1 MVNSLFAPMRRP
13 CILFLLIILASTIV
27 RAEAPNII
35 FITVDTTRA
44 DRMGFLG
51 CKKGLTPNLDAVA
64 RQGVVFEKA
73 YSQAPLTP
81 VSHATI
87 FTGTYPQ
94 FHTVTDFG
102 HPLPPLLPFL
112 PEILQKSGYHTAAFI
127 GSLILDPKANM
138 APGFDR
144 GFDFFDAGFHI
155 KRGPNESRYDS
166 VERRAGDVIGHALAW
181 LNKNRQSPFFIWI
194 HLYDPHAPY
203 DPPAPFDK
211 RFADAYDGEVAYADS
226 ALGKLFNYLRQR
238 GLYDRALIAMM
249 SDHGESLGAHGESMH
264 GIFLYDET
272 IRVPLIFKLPGEL
285 LAGRRVG
292 SQVRLVDVAPTLL
305 SMLSLPLPPTFQG
318 ESLVPMMKAAMLKSS
333 TAKGSVTS
341 AQAPVENLPAYAET
355 DYPHR
360 AFGWSSIRSMRTGKY
375 LFVRAPRRELYDE
388 SRDQGAQHNLA
399 ATSPAVTDTLQTQ
412 LDQFRDR
419 TSSYHEKSEPAPAT
433 SDQSENLS
441 ALGYV
446 ASTPGTASTDPLQGA
461 DPKDKIG
468 ISNTLHEGMIAVE
481 DGRYTEAI
489 PMLQHVLDDSPSIPA
504 AQMQLGIALART
516 KRYSE
521 AVAVLRK
528 SVQLMP
534 DSSPA
539 QYELGLALYETG
551 AWQESVPYF
560 EFVAKKSPKFA
571 DAQYSLASVYAR
583 VQRVPEAVEL
593 LQQVI
598 QVNPEHFRANLLL
611 GRIYTLQGN
620 PLGALNNLEKATQ
633 VQPASQE
640 AHLFLADAYSQ
651 LGRSTDAERER
662 ALARKLS
669 GPPAP

>member
-1 MVNSLFAPMRRP
+1 MRRL
-13 CILFLLIILASTIV
+13 CLLFLVVVLGASTFA

-35 FITVDTTRA
+35 LITVDTTRA

-51 CKKGLTPNLDAVA
+51 CKKGLTPNIDVLA

-102 HPLPPLLPFL
+102 HPLPALLPFV
-112 PEILQKSGYHTAAFI
+112 PEILQKTGYHTAAFI

-144 GFDFFDAGFHI
+144 GFDFFDAGFHP
-155 KRGPNESRYDS
+155 KRGPTEDRYHS
-166 VERRAGDVIGHALAW
+166 VERRAGDVVGHAIGW
-181 LNKNRQSPFFIWI
+181 MNKNRQSPFFIWI

-211 RFADAYDGEVAYADS
+211 RFADDYDGEIAYADS
-226 ALGKLFNYLRQR
+226 ALGKLFSYLRQR

-272 IRVPLIFKLPGEL
+272 IRVPLVFKLPGDL

-292 SQVRLVDVAPTLL
+292 SRVRLVDVAPTLL

-318 ESLVPMMKAAMLKSS
+318 ESLVPLMKPSMKSGQKP
-333 TAKGSVTS
+333 TAD
-341 AQAPVENLPAYAET
+341 LPAYAET

-388 SRDQGAQHNLA
+388 SRDQGAEHNLA
-399 ATSPAVTDTLQTQ
+399 VTSPAVAETLQAQ
-412 LDQFRDR
+412 LDQFREH
-419 TSSYHEKSEPAPAT
+419 TSSYHEKPEPA
-433 SDQSENLS
+433 SVSSEQSENLS

-446 ASTPGTASTDPLQGA
+446 GPTPGTSSTDPLQGA

-468 ISNTLHEGMIAVE
+468 ISNILHEGMIAVE
-481 DGRYTEAI
+481 DGRYSEAI
-489 PMLQHVLDDSPSIPA
+489 PMLQHVLDDSPLIA
-504 AQMQLGIALART
+504 VAQMQLGIALARV

-521 AVAVLRK
+521 AIVALRK

-534 DSSPA
+534 DSTPA
-539 QYELGLALYETG
+539 QYELGLALFETG

-560 EFVAKKSPKFA
+560 EFVAKKRPKFP

-583 VQRVPEAVEL
+583 VKRVPEAVEL

-598 QVNPEHFRANLLL
+598 QLNPEHFRANLLL
-611 GRIYTLQGN
+611 GRILFLQGN

-633 VQPASQE
+633 VQPDSRE
-640 AHLFLADAYSQ
+640 AHLFLADAYAQ
-651 LGRSTDAERER
+651 LGRIADAQNER
-662 ALARKLS
+662 AAAQRLED
-669 GPPAP
+669 PAVH

>member
-1 MVNSLFAPMRRP
+1 MVNSLFALMRRP
-13 CILFLLIILASTIV
+13 CLLFLLVVLGASALV

-51 CKKGLTPNLDAVA
+51 CKKGLTPNLDTIA
-64 RQGVVFEKA
+64 RQGIVFERA

-102 HPLPPLLPFL
+102 HPLPALLPFV
-112 PEILQKSGYHTAAFI
+112 PEILQKSGYRTAAFI

-155 KRGPNESRYDS
+155 KRSPEESRYQS
-166 VERRAGDVIGHALAW
+166 VERRAGDVVAHAMRW
-181 LNKNRQSPFFIWI
+181 METNKNRKGPFFIWI

-203 DPPAPFDK
+203 DPPPPFDK
-211 RFADAYDGEVAYADS
+211 RTDLYDGEVAYADS
-226 ALGKLFNYLRQR
+226 ALGKLFTYLRQR
-238 GLYDRALIAMM
+238 GLYDRALITMM

-272 IRVPLIFKLPGEL
+272 IRVPLLFKLPGEL

-292 SQVRLVDVAPTLL
+292 TRVRLVDVAPTLL

-318 ESLVPMMKAAMLKSS
+318 ESLVPMMKMPPGASDQKPAAD
-333 TAKGSVTS
+333 
-341 AQAPVENLPAYAET
+341 LPAYAET

-360 AFGWSSIRSMRTGKY
+360 AFGWSSIRAMRTGKY
-375 LFVRAPRRELYDE
+375 LFVRAPRRELYDQ
-388 SRDQGAQHNLA
+388 SLDQGAEHNLA
-399 ATSPAVTDTLQTQ
+399 AASPAVTDTLQVQ
-412 LDQFRDR
+412 LDQFRDH
-419 TSSYHEKSEPAPAT
+419 TSSYHGKTEQAAVTAE
-433 SDQSENLS
+433 QSENLS

-446 ASTPGTASTDPLQGA
+446 GSTPGTTAADPLQGA

-468 ISNTLHEGMIAVE
+468 ISNTLHEGMIAIE
-481 DGRYTEAI
+481 DGRYAEAI
-489 PMLQHVLDDSPSIPA
+489 PMLQQVLDDSPLISV
-504 AQMQLGIALART
+504 AQLQLGIALARVR
-516 KRYSE
+516 RYPESI
-521 AVAVLRK
+521 VALRK
-528 SVQLMP
+528 AVKLMP
-534 DSSPA
+534 DSPPA
-539 QYELGLALYETG
+539 QYELGLALFETG
-551 AWQESVPYF
+551 SWQDSVPYF
-560 EFVAKKSPKFA
+560 EFVAKKRPKFA

-598 QVNPEHFRANLLL
+598 QLNPEHFHANLLL
-611 GRIYTLQGN
+611 GRIFTLQHRSEEALPYLKQAVVSEPGN
-620 PLGALNNLEKATQ
+620 F
-633 VQPASQE
+633 E
-640 AHLFLADAYSQ
+640 AHAFLADDYEQ
-651 LGRSTDAERER
+651 LGNVQAAASERSR
-662 ALARKLS
+662 AQTLRRDSK
-669 GPPAP
+669 P

>member
-1 MVNSLFAPMRRP
+1 MVDSPFVSMLRP
-13 CILFLLIILASTIV
+13 FLLVLAVLSGVTTFV
-27 RAEAPNII
+27 TAEAPNII
-35 FITVDTTRA
+35 LITVDTTRA
-44 DRMGFLG
+44 DRMDFLG
-51 CKKGLTPNLDAVA
+51 CKKGLTPNLDTLA
-64 RQGVVFEKA
+64 RQGVVFERA

-102 HPLPPLLPFL
+102 HPLPALLPYV

-144 GFDFFDAGFHI
+144 GFDFFDAGFHP
-155 KRGPNESRYDS
+155 KRGRDESRYES
-166 VERRAGDVIGHALAW
+166 IERRAGDVVDHAIGW
-181 LNKNRQSPFFIWI
+181 MKKNRQSPFFIWI

-211 RFADAYDGEVAYADS
+211 RFADAYDGEIAYADS
-226 ALGKLFNYLRQR
+226 ALGRLFDYLRQR
-238 GLYDRALIAMM
+238 GLYDRALITMM

-272 IRVPLIFKLPGEL
+272 IRVPLLFKLPGGL

-292 SQVRLVDVAPTLL
+292 ARVRLADVAPTLL
-305 SMLSLPLPPTFQG
+305 SVLSLPLPLTFQG
-318 ESLVPMMKAAMLKSS
+318 ESLVPLMKPPLLKSGQ
-333 TAKGSVTS
+333 TPATDR
-341 AQAPVENLPAYAET
+341 PAYAET

-360 AFGWSSIRSMRTGKY
+360 AFGWSAIRSMRTGKY
-375 LFVRAPRRELYDE
+375 LFIRAPRRELYDE
-388 SRDQGAQHNLA
+388 SRDQSAEHNLA
-399 ATSPAVTDTLQTQ
+399 ATSAAVTDTLQAQ
-412 LDQFRDR
+412 LDQFHDQ
-419 TSSYHEKSEPAPAT
+419 TSSYHEKPEPA
-433 SDQSENLS
+433 SVSSEQSENLS

-446 ASTPGTASTDPLQGA
+446 SSSPGNSSTDPLQGA

-468 ISNTLHEGMIAVE
+468 ISNILHEGMIAVE
-481 DGRYTEAI
+481 DGRYSEAI

-504 AQMQLGIALART
+504 AQMQLGIALARV
-516 KRYSE
+516 KRYPE
-521 AVAVLRK
+521 AIVALRK
-528 SVQLMP
+528 SVQLQP
-534 DSSPA
+534 DTVPA

-560 EFVAKKSPKFA
+560 EFVAKKRPKFP

-583 VQRVPEAVEL
+583 VKRVPEAVEL

-598 QVNPEHFRANLLL
+598 QLNPEHFRANLLL
-611 GRIYTLQGN
+611 GRILFLQGN
-620 PLGALNNLEKATQ
+620 PRGALSNLQKATQ
-633 VQPASQE
+633 IQPDSRE
-640 AHLFLADAYSQ
+640 AHLFLADAYEQ
-651 LGRSTDAERER
+651 LGDAVRAAEER
-662 ALARKLS
+662 ARAVPR
-669 GPPAP
+669 